1 MSAAAAAA
9 AAPARSVEDDE
20 LLQRELRERVQRL
33 RVSRADVRDQAAR
46 AAKTLCTDIL
56 AGLKQ
61 EQRYPRSFNWRM
73 SNSGSYFDRTKVRF
87 SWWLGTVVGRRS
99 LPGELFLSCTRPA
112 ADG

>member
-1 MSAAAAAA
+1 MSAAAAAAA

-73 SNSGSYFDRTKVRF
+73 SNSGSYFDRTKVGFIKIDSFVNSF
-87 SWWLGTVVGRRS
+87 SIVA
-99 LPGELFLSCTRPA
+99 LFIQYA
-112 ADG
+112 NFAH